1 MSSNKLMW
9 TGVAGSVIA
18 AICCFTPALVLLLG
32 GIGLSAW
39 LAWADK
45 LVLPAAAAFIGIAAL
60 GFYRLR
66 HGGGGVAC
74 GNGSGRG
81 SESKGSTQT

>member
-1 MSSNKLMW
+1 MSSNKLIW

-18 AICCFTPALVLLLG
+18 AICCFTPALVVLLG
-32 GIGLSAW
+32 AIGFSAW

-45 LVLPAAAAFIGIAAL
+45 LLLPAAAAFIAIAAL

-66 HGGGGVAC
+66 RSRGDVAC
-74 GNGSGRG
+74 GDGSGPG
-81 SESKGSTQT
+81 SEKKHGTRT